1 MDFRKT
7 IMAGVAACSVLT
19 VLYGSDSSLQNIGSS
34 FDRWVFECRP
44 DGKKLRMPKI
54 DANSYRSYLLKV
66 KGDTIHMMHD
76 DPDKETAYQGI
87 FFTRYPGLTA
97 SGIVVAEWTAAVL
110 KPADNPA
117 MPVFQAVL
125 SAGNND
131 GQVWYPFAVKL
142 SPQGVS
148 TPAGLFK
155 QPMPDNEF
163 HKFRAAIDPES
174 GEFVLVMDGN
184 IIQQG
189 TLPKAKKAQ
198 KPMLAIG
205 DCSGGIAGQA
215 ALKYFKI
222 GIASKPPET
231 VVGLGE
237 IPVQWAFECLP
248 VDGKIPM
255 SGIDANSY
263 RKDLLTAD
271 AQGIHMIHDDTDPAV
286 KYQGIFIGG
295 HPRLCGRGILI
306 AEWEAAVQKAA
317 ADKNTA
323 VFNVNMAPAD
333 SSGKAGYQTNFLLA
347 PARITTKLGVVTM
360 AFPAGEFHR
369 FRMALNP
376 ENGDCSLW
384 MDGKVL
390 QQGKVRPVKTPGRQV
405 IAFGDCS
412 GAVAGQAVIR
422 YFRIGKYIPEK

>member
-1 MDFRKT
+1 M
-7 IMAGVAACSVLT
+7 
-19 VLYGSDSSLQNIGSS
+19 Q
-34 FDRWVFECRP
+34 
-44 DGKKLRMPKI
+44 
-54 DANSYRSYLLKV
+54 
-66 KGDTIHMMHD
+66 
-76 DPDKETAYQGI
+76 
-87 FFTRYPGLTA
+87 
-97 SGIVVAEWTAAVL
+97 
-110 KPADNPA
+110 
-117 MPVFQAVL
+117 
-125 SAGNND
+125 
-131 GQVWYPFAVKL
+131 
-142 SPQGVS
+142 
-148 TPAGLFK
+148 
-155 QPMPDNEF
+155 DNEF
-163 HKFRAAIDPES
+163 HTFRAAIAPES
-174 GEFVLVMDGN
+174 AEFVLDMDGN

-347 PARITTKLGVVTM
+347 PSRITTKLGVVTM